1 LGFKRLNMKSP
12 SNSTNSL
19 RRLPNVSFPHK
30 EFSEKFESEGTVTN
44 SRDDTLTT
52 ATSTPPRRVLPNC
65 LNRHR
70 ARRGPSYSSQR
81 KHSPG
86 CSTTPRIT
94 GLIRVTARHHA
105 PSHHSSLLLKEMCK
119 FFIVLCTGMSQG
131 MKLWFNQSILS
142 ECKSI

>member
-1 LGFKRLNMKSP
+1 MNTKSP
-12 SNSTNSL
+12 SNSTHSP

-30 EFSEKFESEGTVTN
+30 EFSEKFESERTVTD

-70 ARRGPSYSSQR
+70 ARRGPSYSPQR

-86 CSTTPRIT
+86 CSTKPSVT
-94 GLIRVTARHHA
+94 GLIRVTARHRL
-105 PSHHSSLLLKEMCK
+105 SSYHSRLLMQEICK
-119 FFIVLCTGMSQG
+119 FPIVLWTGNLIFISYG
-131 MKLWFNQSILS
+131 MKLWLIRSILP
-142 ECKSI
+142 